1 MTPIL
6 DVNDP
11 WTLPADGHAI
21 AVLVTHAQRVAVWD
35 FGSARFSW
43 ATDHRAGISEIPPVW
58 SSHGTWLYY
67 ATEPDALDSYK
78 GTMYRVHADGSDR
91 TALAAFEH
99 LAAVSG
105 DTRDGRSV
113 IWSRDE
119 SGGTVEILDVA
130 TGTSR
135 ISKITEGSSPRGCSN
150 RAFSCSP
157 VRAAWRQAERSCCET
172 TSP

>member
-135 ISKITEGSSPRGCSN
+135 HLEDHGRLQSTR
-150 RAFSCSP
+150 
-157 VRAAWRQAERSCCET
+157 V
-172 TSP
+172 